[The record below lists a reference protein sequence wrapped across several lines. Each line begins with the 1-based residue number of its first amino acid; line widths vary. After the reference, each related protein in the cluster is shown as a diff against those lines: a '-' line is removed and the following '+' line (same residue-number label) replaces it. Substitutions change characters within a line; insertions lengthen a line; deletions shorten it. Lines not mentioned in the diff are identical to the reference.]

1 MNSIDW
7 HKVVIREDCPV
18 KFEVLPREAG
28 WADVNC
34 CINAIEFT
42 SYVATIWHTSI
53 PTGLLETAYFFLDYD
68 NRHENFL
75 VETEEYEGVFV
86 DNDGN
91 EWADVPG
98 KVRFVWDEEPSTYEW
113 NISFDLQYFH
123 KPDAMLNIT
132 VKRSSD
138 SENKTYKFN
147 VWLSDF
153 AYAVAKCFT
162 ECLKKYGLNTYH
174 FYTWTDDINIRKL
187 LIVKAFALKQMSIDD
202 FIYEFNFE
210 DEMKLLQLDM

>member
-7 HKVVIREDCPV
+7 NNVIIREDCPV
-18 KFEVLPREAG
+18 KFEVWPREAG

-123 KPDAMLNIT
+123 KHDAMLNIT

-138 SENKTYKFN
+138 TENKTYKFN

-162 ECLKKYGLNTYH
+162 ECLKKYGINTYH
-174 FYTWTDDINIRKL
+174 FYTWTDDINIRQL
-187 LIVKAFALKQMSIDD
+187 LVVKAFALGLLSKGD
-202 FIYEFNFE
+202 EVLNLNFE
-210 DEMKLLQLDM
+210 DELKLLQMDM

>member
-7 HKVVIREDCPV
+7 NNVVMREDCPV
-18 KFEVLPREAG
+18 KFEVWPREAG
-28 WADVNC
+28 WADVKC
-34 CINAIEFT
+34 CINDIEFT

-53 PTGLLETAYFFLDYD
+53 PTCLLETAYFFLDYD

-75 VETEEYEGVFV
+75 VETEEYEGIFV

-91 EWADVPG
+91 EWADVPE

-123 KPDAMLNIT
+123 KPDAMLNII

-138 SENKTYKFN
+138 SENKTYKLN

-162 ECLKKYGLNTYH
+162 ECLKKYGINTYH
-174 FYTWTDDINIRKL
+174 FYTWTDDINIRQL
-187 LIVKAFALKQMSIDD
+187 LVVKAFALGLLSKGD
-202 FIYEFNFE
+202 EVLNLNFE
-210 DEMKLLQLDM
+210 DELKLLQLDM

>member
-7 HKVVIREDCPV
+7 NNVVIREDCPV

-28 WADVNC
+28 WADVKC
-34 CINAIEFT
+34 CINTIEFT
-42 SYVATIWHTSI
+42 SFVATIWHTSI

-68 NRHENFL
+68 NEHEDFL

-91 EWADVPG
+91 EWASVPE
-98 KVRFVWDEEPSTYEW
+98 KVSFMWDEEPGTYEW
-113 NISFDLQYFH
+113 NINFDLHYFN
-123 KPDAMLNIT
+123 KPDAMLNIN

-138 SENKTYKFN
+138 SENKAYKTKI
-147 VWLSDF
+147 WLSDF

-162 ECLKKYGLNTYH
+162 ECLKKYGINTYH
-174 FYTWTDDINIRKL
+174 FYTWTDDINIRQL
-187 LIVKAFALKQMSIDD
+187 LVVKAFALGLLSKGD
-202 FIYEFNFE
+202 EVLNLNFE
-210 DEMKLLQLDM
+210 DELKLLQMDM

>member
-1 MNSIDW
+1 VNSIDW
-7 HKVVIREDCPV
+7 NNVIIREDCPV
-18 KFEVLPREAG
+18 KFEVWPREAG

-132 VKRSSD
+132 VKRSRD

-162 ECLKKYGLNTYH
+162 ECLKKYGINTYH
-174 FYTWTDDINIRKL
+174 FYTWTDDINIRQL
-187 LIVKAFALKQMSIDD
+187 LVVKAFALGLLSKGD
-202 FIYEFNFE
+202 EVLNLNFE
-210 DEMKLLQLDM
+210 DELKLLQMDM

>member
-7 HKVVIREDCPV
+7 NNVVIREDCPV

-42 SYVATIWHTSI
+42 SYVATIWYTSI

-68 NRHENFL
+68 NRHEEFF
-75 VETEEYEGVFV
+75 VEIEEYEGVFV

-91 EWADVPG
+91 EWADVPE
-98 KVRFVWDEEPSTYEW
+98 KVRFVWDEEPSIYEW

-123 KPDAMLNIT
+123 KPDVMLNII

-138 SENKTYKFN
+138 SENKMYKFN

-162 ECLKKYGLNTYH
+162 ECLKKYGINTYH
-174 FYTWTDDINIRKL
+174 FYTWTDDINIRQL
-187 LIVKAFALKQMSIDD
+187 LVVKAFAIGLLSKGDD
-202 FIYEFNFE
+202 VLDLNFE
-210 DEMKLLQLDM
+210 DELKLLQLDM

>member
-7 HKVVIREDCPV
+7 HKVVVREDCPV

-28 WADVNC
+28 WADVKC

-42 SYVATIWHTSI
+42 SYIATIWHTSI
-53 PTGLLETAYFFLDYD
+53 PTGLLEVAYFFLGHD
-68 NRHENFL
+68 NRHDNFFI
-75 VETEEYEGVFV
+75 ETEEYEGPFI

-91 EWADVPG
+91 EWGDVPE

-113 NISFDLQYFH
+113 NINFDLQYFL
-123 KPDAMLNIT
+123 KSDAMLNIT

-153 AYAVAKCFT
+153 AYAAAKCFT

-174 FYTWTDDINIRKL
+174 FYTWDDDINIRQL
-187 LIVKAFALKQMSIDD
+187 LVVKAFALGLLSKGNEVFDL
-202 FIYEFNFE
+202 NFE
-210 DEMKLLQLDM
+210 DELKLLQLDM

>member
-1 MNSIDW
+1 VNSIDW

-18 KFEVLPREAG
+18 KFEVLPREVG
-28 WADVNC
+28 WADVKC
-34 CINAIEFT
+34 CINTIEFT
-42 SYVATIWHTSI
+42 SFVATIWHTSI

-68 NRHENFL
+68 NEHEEFL

-91 EWADVPG
+91 EWADVPE

-138 SENKTYKFN
+138 SEIKTYKFN

-162 ECLKKYGLNTYH
+162 ECLKKYGINTYH
-174 FYTWTDDINIRKL
+174 VYTWYDDINIRQL
-187 LIVKAFALKQMSIDD
+187 LVVKAFALGLLSKGD
-202 FIYEFNFE
+202 EVLNLNFE
-210 DEMKLLQLDM
+210 DELKLLQLDM

>member
-1 MNSIDW
+1 MTSIDW
-7 HKVVIREDCPV
+7 NKVVIREDCPV

-28 WADVNC
+28 WADVKC
-34 CINAIEFT
+34 RINDVEFI

-53 PTGLLETAYFFLDYD
+53 PTGLLEAACFFLDHD
-68 NRHENFL
+68 NEHEKFII
-75 VETEEYEGVFV
+75 ETEEHEGMFV
-86 DNDGN
+86 DNEGK
-91 EWADVPG
+91 EWVGVAE
-98 KVRFVWDEEPSTYEW
+98 KVHFVWDEEPATYEW
-113 NISFDLQYFH
+113 NISFDLQYFL

-153 AYAVAKCFT
+153 AYAAAKCFT

-174 FYTWTDDINIRKL
+174 FYTWDDDINIRKL
-187 LIVKAFALKQMSIDD
+187 LIVKAFALKLMSIDD
-202 FIYEFNFE
+202 FIYEFSFE
-210 DEMKLLQLDM
+210 DELKLLQLDM

>member
-7 HKVVIREDCPV
+7 NNVIIRKDCPV
-18 KFEVLPREAG
+18 KFEVCTREAG

-174 FYTWTDDINIRKL
+174 FYR
-187 LIVKAFALKQMSIDD
+187 
-202 FIYEFNFE
+202 
-210 DEMKLLQLDM
+210 

>member
-7 HKVVIREDCPV
+7 NNVIIRKDCPV
-18 KFEVLPREAG
+18 KFEVCPREAG

-138 SENKTYKFN
+138 SEIKTYKFN

-162 ECLKKYGLNTYH
+162 ECLKKYGINTYH
-174 FYTWTDDINIRKL
+174 VYTWDDDINIRQL
-187 LIVKAFALKQMSIDD
+187 LVVKAFALGLLSKGD
-202 FIYEFNFE
+202 EVLNLNFE
-210 DEMKLLQLDM
+210 DELKLLQLDM

>member
-7 HKVVIREDCPV
+7 NNVVIREDCPV

-68 NRHENFL
+68 NRHEEFF
-75 VETEEYEGVFV
+75 VEIEEYEGVFV
-86 DNDGN
+86 DNDFIY
-91 EWADVPG
+91 WVDVPE
-98 KVRFVWDEEPSTYEW
+98 KVRFVWDEEPSIYEW

-123 KPDAMLNIT
+123 KPDAMLNII

-162 ECLKKYGLNTYH
+162 ECLKKYGINTYH
-174 FYTWTDDINIRKL
+174 FYTWTDDINIRQL
-187 LIVKAFALKQMSIDD
+187 LVVKAFAIGLLSKGD
-202 FIYEFNFE
+202 EVLNLNFE
-210 DEMKLLQLDM
+210 DELKLLQLDM

>member
-1 MNSIDW
+1 MNSIDF

-18 KFEVLPREAG
+18 NFEVLPREAG
-28 WADVNC
+28 WADVKC
-34 CINAIEFT
+34 CINTIEFT
-42 SYVATIWHTSI
+42 SFVATIWHTSI

-68 NRHENFL
+68 NEHEEFL

-91 EWADVPG
+91 EWADVPE

-123 KPDAMLNIT
+123 KPDVMLNIT

-138 SENKTYKFN
+138 SEIKTYKFN

-162 ECLKKYGLNTYH
+162 ECLKKYGINTYH
-174 FYTWTDDINIRKL
+174 VYTWDDDINIRQL
-187 LIVKAFALKQMSIDD
+187 LVVKAFALGLLSKGD
-202 FIYEFNFE
+202 EVLNLNFE
-210 DEMKLLQLDM
+210 DELKLLQLDM

>member
-28 WADVNC
+28 WADVKC
-34 CINAIEFT
+34 CINTIEFT
-42 SYVATIWHTSI
+42 SFVATIWHTSI

-68 NRHENFL
+68 NEHEEFL

-91 EWADVPG
+91 EWADVPE

-138 SENKTYKFN
+138 SEIKTYKFN

-162 ECLKKYGLNTYH
+162 ECLKKYGS
-174 FYTWTDDINIRKL
+174 KL
-187 LIVKAFALKQMSIDD
+187 Q
-202 FIYEFNFE
+202 
-210 DEMKLLQLDM
+210 

>member
-7 HKVVIREDCPV
+7 NNVVIREDCPV

-68 NRHENFL
+68 NCHEEFF
-75 VETEEYEGVFV
+75 VEMEEYEGVFV

-91 EWADVPG
+91 EWADVPE
-98 KVRFVWDEEPSTYEW
+98 KVRFVWDEEPSIYEW

-123 KPDAMLNIT
+123 KPDAMLYII

-147 VWLSDF
+147 VWLSGF

-162 ECLKKYGLNTYH
+162 ECLKKYGINTYH
-174 FYTWTDDINIRKL
+174 FYTWTDDINIRQL
-187 LIVKAFALKQMSIDD
+187 LVVKAFAIGLLSKGDEMLNL
-202 FIYEFNFE
+202 NFE
-210 DEMKLLQLDM
+210 DELKLLQLDM

>member
-7 HKVVIREDCPV
+7 NNVFIREDCPI

-28 WADVNC
+28 WADVKC

-53 PTGLLETAYFFLDYD
+53 PTSLLEAAYFFFDYD
-68 NRHENFL
+68 NQHEKFFI
-75 VETEEYEGVFV
+75 ETEEYEGPFI

-91 EWADVPG
+91 EWGGVPE

-113 NISFDLQYFH
+113 NINFDMHYFN
-123 KPDAMLNIT
+123 KPDAMLNII

-138 SENKTYKFN
+138 SEIKTYKTN
-147 VWLSDF
+147 IWLSDF

-162 ECLKKYGLNTYH
+162 ECLKKYGINTYH
-174 FYTWTDDINIRKL
+174 FYTWDDDINIRQL
-187 LIVKAFALKQMSIDD
+187 LVVKAFALGLLSKGNEV
-202 FIYEFNFE
+202 FNLNFE
-210 DEMKLLQLDM
+210 DELKLLQLDM

>member
-7 HKVVIREDCPV
+7 NNVVIREDCPV

-53 PTGLLETAYFFLDYD
+53 PTGLLETAYFFLYYD
-68 NRHENFL
+68 NRHEEFF
-75 VETEEYEGVFV
+75 VEIEEYEGVFV
-86 DNDGN
+86 YNDGN
-91 EWADVPG
+91 EWADVPE
-98 KVRFVWDEEPSTYEW
+98 KVRFVWDEEPSIYEW

-123 KPDAMLNIT
+123 KPDAMLNII

-162 ECLKKYGLNTYH
+162 ECLKKYGINTYH
-174 FYTWTDDINIRKL
+174 FYTWTDDINIRQL
-187 LIVKAFALKQMSIDD
+187 LVVKAFAIGLLSKGD
-202 FIYEFNFE
+202 EVLNLNFE
-210 DEMKLLQLDM
+210 DELKLLQLDM

>member
-7 HKVVIREDCPV
+7 NNVVIREDCPV

-42 SYVATIWHTSI
+42 SYVATIWYTSI

-68 NRHENFL
+68 NRHEEFF
-75 VETEEYEGVFV
+75 VEIEEYEGVFV

-91 EWADVPG
+91 EWADVPE
-98 KVRFVWDEEPSTYEW
+98 KVRFVWDEEPSIYEW

-123 KPDAMLNIT
+123 KPDAMLNII

-138 SENKTYKFN
+138 SENKMYKFN

-162 ECLKKYGLNTYH
+162 KCLKKYGINTYN
-174 FYTWTDDINIRKL
+174 FYTWTDDINIRQL
-187 LIVKAFALKQMSIDD
+187 LVVKAFAIGLLSKGDD
-202 FIYEFNFE
+202 VLNLNFE
-210 DEMKLLQLDM
+210 DELKLLQLDM

>member
-7 HKVVIREDCPV
+7 NNVVIREDCPV

-42 SYVATIWHTSI
+42 SYVATIWYTSI

-98 KVRFVWDEEPSTYEW
+98 KVGFVWDEEPSTYEW

-123 KPDAMLNIT
+123 KPDAMLNII

-138 SENKTYKFN
+138 SENKMYKFN

-174 FYTWTDDINIRKL
+174 FYTWTDDINIRQL
-187 LIVKAFALKQMSIDD
+187 LVVKAFAIGLLSKGDD
-202 FIYEFNFE
+202 VLNLNFE
-210 DEMKLLQLDM
+210 DELKLLQLDM

>member
-1 MNSIDW
+1 MNSIDF

-18 KFEVLPREAG
+18 NFEVLPREAG
-28 WADVNC
+28 WADVKC
-34 CINAIEFT
+34 CINTIEFT
-42 SYVATIWHTSI
+42 SFVATIWHTSI

-68 NRHENFL
+68 NEHEEFL

-91 EWADVPG
+91 EWADVPE
-98 KVRFVWDEEPSTYEW
+98 KVRFVWDEKPSTYEW

-123 KPDAMLNIT
+123 KPDVMLNIT

-138 SENKTYKFN
+138 SEIKTYKFN

-162 ECLKKYGLNTYH
+162 ECLKKYGINTYH
-174 FYTWTDDINIRKL
+174 VYTWDDDINIRQL
-187 LIVKAFALKQMSIDD
+187 LVVKAFALGLLSKGD
-202 FIYEFNFE
+202 EVLNLNFE
-210 DEMKLLQLDM
+210 DELKLLQLDM

>member
-7 HKVVIREDCPV
+7 NNVVIREDCPV

-42 SYVATIWHTSI
+42 SYVATIWYTSI

-68 NRHENFL
+68 NRHEEFF
-75 VETEEYEGVFV
+75 VEIEEYEGVFV

-91 EWADVPG
+91 EWADVPE
-98 KVRFVWDEEPSTYEW
+98 KVRFVWDEEPSIYEW

-123 KPDAMLNIT
+123 KPDAMLNII

-138 SENKTYKFN
+138 SENKMYKFN

-162 ECLKKYGLNTYH
+162 ECLKKYGINTYN
-174 FYTWTDDINIRKL
+174 FYTWTDDINIRQL
-187 LIVKAFALKQMSIDD
+187 LVVKAFAIGLLSKGDD
-202 FIYEFNFE
+202 VLNLNFE
-210 DEMKLLQLDM
+210 DELKLLQLDM